1 MTQILKIRGYAFMEI
16 QDMSPSIMRLIKK
29 IWSIGLKQNKV
40 LKCIQTKREEANEK

>member
-1 MTQILKIRGYAFMEI
+1 MTQISKIRGYAFMEI

-29 IWSIGLKQNKV
+29 IWSIGQNKV